1 MISMFTSLIYQIFVE
16 SLAICLFTGD
26 GNKLMSKTSIVR
38 KASIYWVLARVNAR
52 YYSKHF
58 TNTDLFNLN
67 NNAAEKPEAQEVS

>member
-1 MISMFTSLIYQIFVE
+1 M
-16 SLAICLFTGD
+16 GD
-26 GNKLMSKTSIVR
+26 GNKLMSKISIIR

-67 NNAAEKPEAQEVS
+67 NNAAEKPEAQEG